1 MPNEFKQQAIDSILV
16 LDNNK
21 LLTSTIVEK
30 RVSVPKPVVVK
41 EKVYTKVY
49 HLILGSFRTR
59 KQAEDLKKTLV
70 QQNLREVQILER
82 TSFGFHRVRIKCYA
96 SYRLGGKDLPF
107 YIDLGYLDA
116 WIVPYLV
123 EVKEE

>member
-1 MPNEFKQQAIDSILV
+1 MIIQSYRKKKNQFKKYKHIILF
-16 LDNNK
+16 
-21 LLTSTIVEK
+21 
-30 RVSVPKPVVVK
+30 
-41 EKVYTKVY
+41 
-49 HLILGSFRTR
+49 LGSFLTLRR
-59 KQAEDLKKTLV
+59 AENLKMSLLKL
-70 QQNLREVQILER
+70 NLREVQILER
-82 TSFGFHRVRIKCYA
+82 TSFGFHSVRIKRYA

>member
-1 MPNEFKQQAIDSILV
+1 MIIQSYRKKKNQFKKYKHIILF
-16 LDNNK
+16 
-21 LLTSTIVEK
+21 
-30 RVSVPKPVVVK
+30 
-41 EKVYTKVY
+41 
-49 HLILGSFRTR
+49 LGSFLTLRR
-59 KQAEDLKKTLV
+59 AENLKMSLLKL
-70 QQNLREVQILER
+70 NLREVQILER

-116 WIVPYLV
+116 WIIPYLV

>member
-1 MPNEFKQQAIDSILV
+1 
-16 LDNNK
+16 
-21 LLTSTIVEK
+21 
-30 RVSVPKPVVVK
+30 VSVPKPVVVK

-70 QQNLREVQILER
+70 QQNLGEVQILER
-82 TSFGFHRVRIKCYA
+82 TSFGFHSVRIKRYA